1 MSFLINGEPL
11 TQSDSGELKPAQAS
25 FSSLPL
31 ELKEKILLDLD
42 NESFMMMQQVS
53 GGRWNTNKIQK
64 KKKKVEEE
72 EYQKKSL
79 SIVGLGKHQDQDYLL
94 ELDTKLDK
102 WVPITRIPSDL
113 GMELNGYVVEWLN
126 GWSPHLHTHGDKI
139 YIVGVLHCH
148 VAVFET
154 KTGQWRILQAEE
166 VTTPRWGY
174 ATAMMGPKLFCF
186 GGQDDN
192 GSPLDTVQ
200 VLDTDEDVKGW
211 ETVCS
216 MSTPKMSCG
225 VVEHGGQFYIF
236 GGDTRDEDTEEE
248 DHLASAEV
256 FDPVCNQW
264 EVLPNMANAR
274 VTPNVS
280 VLGGKIVVACG
291 LDHGG
296 RMQSVESFD
305 PKTQTWDT
313 LPDMAHLSGKVISVA
328 HNGILHVKSGNNP
341 WAYDDKMERFDGR
354 EWEEVSVT
362 DCRISSMCLVK
373 KEHISALKSRKSSP
387 RPLLMMTGVLAALTG
402 LGLSL
407 GAIGWWNSY

>member
-11 TQSDSGELKPAQAS
+11 TKPAQSS

-31 ELKEKILLDLD
+31 ELKEQILLDLD
-42 NESFMMMQQVS
+42 NESFMMMQEVS

-64 KKKKVEEE
+64 KVDILRYIKREE
-72 EYQKKSL
+72 EYQRSL

-113 GMELNGYVVEWLN
+113 GVDSTVELN

-139 YIVGVLHCH
+139 YIVGVLYCH

-166 VTTPRWGY
+166 ATTPRSGY

-200 VLDTDEDVKGW
+200 VLDTEEDGKGW

-225 VVEHGGQFYIF
+225 VVEHGGKFYIF
-236 GGDTRDEDTEEE
+236 GGETRDEDTEEE
-248 DHLASAEV
+248 NYLASAEV

-264 EVLPNMANAR
+264 EVLSNMANAR
-274 VTPNVS
+274 DMPSVS

-328 HNGILHVKSGNNP
+328 HNGILHVKSGNLP
-341 WAYDDKMERFDGR
+341 WAYEDKMERFDGR
-354 EWEEVSVT
+354 KWEEVSVT
-362 DCRISSMCLVK
+362 DCRISSMHLVK
-373 KEHISALKSRKSSP
+373 KEHISAYRAS
-387 RPLLMMTGVLAALTG
+387 
-402 LGLSL
+402 
-407 GAIGWWNSY
+407 

>member
-1 MSFLINGEPL
+1 MSFLINGEP
-11 TQSDSGELKPAQAS
+11 SGKLKPAQAS

-31 ELKEKILLDLD
+31 EIKEKILDLLDS
-42 NESFMMMQQVS
+42 ESLLTMQQVS
-53 GGRWNTNKIQK
+53 EDWNTSKIQK
-64 KKKKVEEE
+64 KVDICLAEKIEE
-72 EYQKKSL
+72 EYQRSL

-113 GMELNGYVVEWLN
+113 GMELNGCT
-126 GWSPHLHTHGDKI
+126 HLHTHGDKI
-139 YIVGVLHCH
+139 YIVGVNDCH

-154 KTGQWRILQAEE
+154 KTCQWRILQAGE
-166 VTTPRWGY
+166 VTTPHWGY

-192 GSPLDTVQ
+192 GSLLDTVQ
-200 VLDTDEDVKGW
+200 VLDTEEDVKGW

-225 VVEHGGQFYIF
+225 VVEHGGKFYIF
-236 GGDTRDEDTEEE
+236 GGETIDEDEEE
-248 DHLASAEV
+248 VYLASAEV

-264 EVLPNMANAR
+264 EVLPNMAIER
-274 VTPNVS
+274 IMPSVS

-291 LDHGG
+291 FDGG
-296 RMQSVESFD
+296 WMLYQNVESFD

-313 LPDMAHLSGKVISVA
+313 LPDMAHLSGKGISVA
-328 HNGILHVKSGNNP
+328 HNGILHVKNGNLP
-341 WAYDDKMERFDGR
+341 WPDEDKMKRFDGR

-373 KEHISALKSRKSSP
+373 KEHISAIKSRKSSP
-387 RPLLMMTGVLAALTG
+387 RPLLLMTGVLAALTG
-402 LGLSL
+402 LIL
-407 GAIGWWNSY
+407 GAIAWWNSY

>member
-1 MSFLINGEPL
+1 M
-11 TQSDSGELKPAQAS
+11 S

-31 ELKEKILLDLD
+31 ELKEKILDLLD
-42 NESFMMMQQVS
+42 NESLLTMQQVS
-53 GGRWNTNKIQK
+53 EDWNTSKIQK
-64 KKKKVEEE
+64 KVDICLAEKIEE
-72 EYQKKSL
+72 EYQRSL

-102 WVPITRIPSDL
+102 WVPLTRIPSDL
-113 GMELNGYVVEWLN
+113 LEMKLD

-200 VLDTDEDVKGW
+200 VLDTEEDVKGW

-236 GGDTRDEDTEEE
+236 GGETRDEEEE
-248 DHLASAEV
+248 EVYLASAEV

-274 VTPNVS
+274 IMPSVS

-291 LDHGG
+291 FDHGG

-313 LPDMAHLSGKVISVA
+313 LPDMAHLSGRVISVA
-328 HNGILHVKSGNNP
+328 HNGILHVTK
-341 WAYDDKMERFDGR
+341 WAYEDKMERFDGR
-354 EWEEVSVT
+354 KWEEVSVT
-362 DCRISSMCLVK
+362 DCRISSMHLVK

-387 RPLLMMTGVLAALTG
+387 SPQLMMTGVLAALTG
-402 LGLSL
+402 LSL
-407 GAIGWWNSY
+407 GVIAWWNSY

>member
-31 ELKEKILLDLD
+31 ELKEKILDLLDS
-42 NESFMMMQQVS
+42 ESLLTMQQVS
-53 GGRWNTNKIQK
+53 EDWNTSKIQK
-64 KKKKVEEE
+64 KVDICLAEKIEE
-72 EYQKKSL
+72 EYQRSL

-102 WVPITRIPSDL
+102 WVPLTRIPDL
-113 GMELNGYVVEWLN
+113 GVKLN

-200 VLDTDEDVKGW
+200 VLDTEEDVKGW

-225 VVEHGGQFYIF
+225 VVEHGGKFYIF
-236 GGDTRDEDTEEE
+236 GGETGDEDT
-248 DHLASAEV
+248 DYLASAEV
-256 FDPVCNQW
+256 FDPEFNQW

-274 VTPNVS
+274 SMPSVS
-280 VLGGKIVVACG
+280 VLGGKIVVAGCG
-291 LDHGG
+291 CGCW
-296 RMQSVESFD
+296 MQSVESFD

-313 LPDMAHLSGKVISVA
+313 LPDMAHLSGRVISVA
-328 HNGILHVKSGNNP
+328 HNGILHVTK
-341 WAYDDKMERFDGR
+341 WAYEDKMERFDGR
-354 EWEEVSVT
+354 KWEEVSVT

-402 LGLSL
+402 LIL
-407 GAIGWWNSY
+407 GAIAWWN